1 MILYEMSLK
10 LMMPQTK
17 SFIEL
22 NKIYS
27 VITFEIDNTYFISL
41 TNIEDTVD
49 DGIHARVGAREEEK
63 SSLNAFV
70 DFEG

>member
-1 MILYEMSLK
+1 MSLK
-10 LMMPQTK
+10 LMMSQTR

-22 NKIYS
+22 KKIYS

-49 DGIHARVGAREEEK
+49 DRIHAGVGAREEEK
-63 SSLNAFV
+63 SSLNTSV

>member
-1 MILYEMSLK
+1 MSSK
-10 LMMPQTK
+10 LIMSRAR

-22 NKIYS
+22 KKIYS
-27 VITFEIDNTYFISL
+27 VITFEIDNTYFVSL

-49 DGIHARVGAREEEK
+49 NGIHAGVGAREEEK
-63 SSLNAFV
+63 SSLNACV